1 MNEVMPFIRYS
12 PGDRAIPNNNVN
24 FYKALPYSVND
35 FIGRSTDMISTKD
48 GRKLAGVNFFTMMYK
63 IEGVEM
69 FQIIQS
75 GSNNFV
81 IKIIPSSLFTQDT
94 IEEIRKGFVDRVGEC
109 NVEVCSVLNLDRTE
123 SGKFKT
129 IINEY
134 QFS

>member
-1 MNEVMPFIRYS
+1 MS
-12 PGDRAIPNNNVN
+12 
-24 FYKALPYSVND
+24 D
-35 FIGRSTDMISTKD
+35 FNLLLS
-48 GRKLAGVNFFTMMYK
+48 
-63 IEGVEM
+63 E
-69 FQIIQS
+69 
-75 GSNNFV
+75 NNFV